1 MRKPTNPLR
10 RYIKDGHATRKQV
23 AEAAGLEFSYVCR
36 LVSGSR
42 RPGIDTAAAIERAT
56 GGAVPVTAWTHGKAA

>member
-10 RYIKDGHATRKQV
+10 RYVKDGHATRREI
-23 AEAAGLEFSYVCR
+23 ADASGLEFSYVCR
-36 LVSGSR
+36 LVTGSR

-56 GGAVPVTAWTHGKAA
+56 KGAVPVQAWTQGRAA

>member
-10 RYIKDGHATRKQV
+10 RYIKEGHATRKQI
-23 AEAAGLEFSYVCR
+23 ADAAGLDFSYLCR

-56 GGAVPVTAWTHGKAA
+56 GGAVPVAAWASRAA

>member
-42 RPGIDTAAAIERAT
+42 RPGLETAMAIERAT
-56 GGAVPVTAWTHGKAA
+56 RGAVRLEAWATRER

>member
-10 RYIKDGHATRKQV
+10 RYIREGHATRKQI
-23 AEAAGLEFSYVCR
+23 AEASGLEFSYVCR
-36 LVSGSR
+36 LVTGSR

-56 GGAVPVTAWTHGKAA
+56 GGAVPVRAWTEAQ